1 MAPKLS
7 DADVKKIAALARLAL
22 TPDETELFSRQL
34 ADILAYADAVQQVD
48 TTGVPPTSHPFA
60 DASQWREDAPRP
72 SLDRDA
78 VLAHAPAA
86 STRSGLFKVPKVL

>member
-1 MAPKLS
+1 MAPQLS
-7 DADVKKIAALARLAL
+7 DRDVQKIAALARLEL
-22 TPDETELFSRQL
+22 TPAETVLFSRQL

-60 DASQWREDAPRP
+60 DGPQWREDVSRP

-78 VLAHAPAA
+78 VLAHAPATSIRA
-86 STRSGLFKVPKVL
+86 GLFKVPKVL